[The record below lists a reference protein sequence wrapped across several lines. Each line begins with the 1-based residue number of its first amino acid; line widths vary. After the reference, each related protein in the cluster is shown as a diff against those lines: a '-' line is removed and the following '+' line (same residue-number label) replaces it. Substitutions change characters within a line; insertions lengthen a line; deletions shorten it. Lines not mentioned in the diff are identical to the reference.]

1 MVKTMKDGHVAET
14 GYKPIVWNAA
24 AQAVREAAH
33 NNQVSIFSKPKEGLE
48 VLRASLL
55 AVRMGLG

>member
-1 MVKTMKDGHVAET
+1 MKDGHVAET

-33 NNQVSIFSKPKEGLE
+33 TNQVSIFSKPKEGLE
-48 VLRASLL
+48 GLGASLL